1 MSFTTKVRKTGELFD
16 ATTDLGTDQK
26 SYRDAH
32 SPLDPQK
39 IYAGHLFSGTAPLKA
54 RLVKYDEVSFAVFHG
69 EELEE
74 FFAAVTLVPFREPSK
89 A

>member
-1 MSFTTKVRKTGELFD
+1 MPFTTKVKKTGELFD

-26 SYRDAH
+26 SYRDAR
-32 SPLDPQK
+32 SPLDPKK
-39 IYAGHLFSGTAPLKA
+39 IYAGHLFPGPAPLNS
-54 RLVKYDEVSFAVFHG
+54 RLVKYDEVKFAVFHG

-74 FFAAVTLVPFREPSK
+74 FYAAVTLVPFRDPPK